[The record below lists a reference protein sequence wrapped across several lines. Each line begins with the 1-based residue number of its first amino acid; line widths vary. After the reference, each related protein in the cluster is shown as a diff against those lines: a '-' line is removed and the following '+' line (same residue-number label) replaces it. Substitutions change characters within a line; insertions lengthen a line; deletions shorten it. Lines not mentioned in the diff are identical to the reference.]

1 MKTIIRMTTL
11 ILIVLIAISIG
22 GCSSCSSCSSCGC
35 GATLSEEEATTI
47 FNTIVNESY
56 ELNVI
61 YFGEG
66 LKPQVTDDDSLYVPV
81 QGSENYTA
89 KLPLIER
96 TREIFSSDYASDIIK
111 TAFEGEMGV
120 IGSSAIYARYI
131 EYDGYLS
138 VRTDIKGVEVA
149 KYDYSTTEII
159 KISNRFI
166 VAKIKT
172 NNLENNEYVE
182 ITLIN
187 EEDGWRIDSAT
198 Y

>member
-1 MKTIIRMTTL
+1 MKSIIKMMSL
-11 ILIVLIAISIG
+11 ILIVIFTISIA
-22 GCSSCSSCSSCGC
+22 GCTSKV
-35 GATLSEEEATTI
+35 SEEEAKAI
-47 FNTIVNESY
+47 FNTIVKESY

-66 LKPQVTDDDSLYVPV
+66 LKPQIPEDENDLYVPV

-89 KLPLIER
+89 KLPLVER
-96 TREIFSSDYASDIIK
+96 TREIFSTDYASDIIK
-111 TAFEGEMGV
+111 TAFEGEIGA

-138 VRTDIKGVEVA
+138 VRRNIKGVEVA
-149 KYDYSTTEII
+149 KYDYTTTEII
-159 KISNRFI
+159 KISSRFI

-172 NNLENNEYVE
+172 NNLEKNEYVE

>member
-1 MKTIIRMTTL
+1 MKSIIRMTTL
-11 ILIVLIAISIG
+11 ILIVVIAISIG
-22 GCSSCSSCSSCGC
+22 GCSSCSSCGC
-35 GATLSEEEATTI
+35 GATLSEEEAKTV
-47 FNTIVNESY
+47 FNTLVNESY

-66 LKPQVTDDDSLYVPV
+66 LKPQLNEEDSLYIPV

-89 KLPLIER
+89 KLPLVER
-96 TREIFSSDYASDIIK
+96 TKEIFSSDYASDIIK

-120 IGSSAIYARYI
+120 LGSSAIYARYI

-138 VRTDIKGVEVA
+138 VRKDIKGVKVA
-149 KYDYSTTEII
+149 KYDYSTTEIV

-166 VAKIKT
+166 VANIKT

>member
-1 MKTIIRMTTL
+1 MKSFVKVL
-11 ILIVLIAISIG
+11 SFILIVIFAVSIV
-22 GCSSCSSCSSCGC
+22 GCKSVSDN
-35 GATLSEEEATTI
+35 EAKAI
-47 FNTIVNESY
+47 FNTLVKESY

-66 LKPQVTDDDSLYVPV
+66 LKPQVTDKDSLYIPV

-89 KLPLIER
+89 KLPLVER
-96 TREIFSSDYASDIIK
+96 TREIFSTDYATDIIK
-111 TAFEGEMGV
+111 TAFEGESGV

-131 EYDGYLS
+131 EYEGYLS
-138 VRTDIKGVEVA
+138 VRKDIEGIEIA

-159 KISNRFI
+159 KNSNRFI
-166 VAKIKT
+166 IAKIKT
-172 NNLENNEYVE
+172 TNLEKNQYVE

-187 EEDGWRIDSAT
+187 EDNGWRIDSAT